1 MSEMNGER
9 ALEVLIRKT
18 RRFVRRS
25 PFSPTVQYK
34 LLKLRHTNFFS
45 GFGLLSG
52 AIRFWRKLIVEE
64 QNHGGKSV
72 KLIADEDRY
81 VLLLFQLKSEVEEI
95 LETALWHEGS
105 QNWYRQKS
113 VLNCSL

>member
-18 RRFVRRS
+18 RRFVR
-25 PFSPTVQYK
+25 QYK

-81 VLLLFQLKSEVEEI
+81 VLLLFHLKS
-95 LETALWHEGS
+95 GS
-105 QNWYRQKS
+105 GRNS
-113 VLNCSL
+113 GNCIVARRITELVPTEKCS

>member
-81 VLLLFQLKSEVEEI
+81 VHLLFQLKS
-95 LETALWHEGS
+95 GS
-105 QNWYRQKS
+105 GRNS
-113 VLNCSL
+113 GNCIVARRITELVPTEKCS